1 MHLIHT
7 PRWKCDWCGKTASRK
22 KSIERHEAT
31 CFTNPAKRACKTC
44 KHDHKEPDGDS
55 CYCEIDSEQRPWAF
69 NPDGPTQITCCSNC
83 PDWEPKK

>member
-31 CFTNPAKRACKTC
+31 CFANPAKRACKTC
-44 KHDHKEPDGDS
+44 KHDYKTLEE
-55 CYCEIDSEQRPWAF
+55 CYCAH
-69 NPDGPTQITCCSNC
+69 PDKEDLRSYGHGLITCRDNC
-83 PDWEPKK
+83 PGWEPKN